1 VNFHTDHSRGSL
13 AKVLMKIAE
22 GGINLSK
29 LQSFPIPGSDFKYS
43 FHADMEFD
51 SIGQFE
57 KVVEQVK
64 PLTEEIKIYGV
75 YKRGVWK

>member
-1 VNFHTDHSRGSL
+1 
-13 AKVLMKIAE
+13 VLTKIAE

-51 SIGQFE
+51 SVNQFE
-57 KVVEQVK
+57 TVIDQIR
-64 PLTEEIKIYGV
+64 PITEEIKIYGV
-75 YKRGVWK
+75 YRRGAWK